1 MSYICIHETVQLIL
15 FQSITL
21 TQRVSGLVYYVE
33 NNLFFYLQLQTLEV
47 FYLALWWNGR
57 HACLRNKSFGILG
70 SNPSRVTSL
79 YDVIGKRTELK
90 PQVVGVRIS
99 L

>member
-47 FYLALWWNGR
+47 FYFGPVVELVYTVVLGTTASAISVRVRAGSHSPLW
-57 HACLRNKSFGILG
+57 
-70 SNPSRVTSL
+70 
-79 YDVIGKRTELK
+79 
-90 PQVVGVRIS
+90 
-99 L
+99 